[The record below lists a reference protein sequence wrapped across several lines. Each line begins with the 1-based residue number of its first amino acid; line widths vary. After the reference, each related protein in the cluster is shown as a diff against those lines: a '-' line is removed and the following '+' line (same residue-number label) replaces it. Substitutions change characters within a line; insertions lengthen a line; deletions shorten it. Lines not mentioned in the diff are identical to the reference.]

1 MRMRK
6 ILPGEH
12 QQLCDGLS
20 MLTEIL
26 DAVGVA
32 EFRKSR
38 QAGEIYWDTAPG
50 AQVDPRYLQEFCEDI
65 EALFTQWTMQ
75 TGHTRG
81 HQ

>member
-20 MLTEIL
+20 MLAEIL

-32 EFRKSR
+32 EFSKSR
-38 QAGEIYWDTAPG
+38 QTGEIRWDTAPD
-50 AQVDPRYLQEFCEDI
+50 AQVDPQYLQEFCDHI
-65 EALFTQWTMQ
+65 DALWTQWTMH
-75 TGHTRG
+75 TGHTKGQR
-81 HQ
+81 

>member
-1 MRMRK
+1 MTMRK

-20 MLTEIL
+20 MLADIL
-26 DAVGVA
+26 DAVGVT

-38 QAGEIYWDTAPG
+38 QAGEIHWDTAAG
-50 AQVDPRYLQEFCEDI
+50 AQIDPQYLQEFCDHI
-65 EALFTQWTMQ
+65 DALWTQWTMN

-81 HQ
+81 HR